1 VESKGKVVSIHQG
14 ARRRSSPPRPS
25 AESLLDEFVTIMSMC
40 DPDQKK
46 ILFAE
51 WSMRVFARKGE
62 LPSQKAQTTRQT

>member
-1 VESKGKVVSIHQG
+1 MDAKGKVVSIHQG
-14 ARRRSSPPRPS
+14 ARRRNMPPRAC
-25 AESLLDEFVTIMSMC
+25 AEDLLDEFVAIMNMH
-40 DPDQKK
+40 DPEEKK